1 MTRHAIVLATAL
13 AITAML
19 CPAFTEVS
27 PRFIWN
33 ASASTPIGLYLIDG
47 GVPFSAND
55 LVAVEPPE
63 PLATLL
69 ADRGYLPKRVPLIK
83 HILAVSGQTVCRKEL
98 VISVSGTD
106 VGTALKHDRN
116 GRDLPDWQG
125 CRRIPAGAVFLM
137 NSHVRESFDG
147 RYFGFLT
154 TDHIIGRAV
163 PLWTDE
169 QGGGHF
175 QWRATAR

>member
-1 MTRHAIVLATAL
+1 MTRPVIFLATAL
-13 AITAML
+13 ATTAML
-19 CPAFTEVS
+19 FPASTATS

-98 VISVSGTD
+98 VISVSGTY
-106 VGTALKHDRN
+106 VGTPLKHDRN

-125 CRRIPAGAVFLM
+125 CRR
-137 NSHVRESFDG
+137 
-147 RYFGFLT
+147 
-154 TDHIIGRAV
+154 
-163 PLWTDE
+163 
-169 QGGGHF
+169 
-175 QWRATAR
+175 